1 MAQQLQIAQPITLP
15 CGLTLPNRLVKAAM
29 AENMA
34 AAASGLPNDDFVR
47 VYDEWAKGGWGMVLT
62 GNVMIDHKWLGDV
75 RDTAYNHSVEY
86 AKQLELW
93 TKWAATCQSSS
104 GTSPTIVQINH
115 AGRQAVAQA
124 KKRGWF
130 DKPLAP
136 SAIPLDFGNSFV
148 HRLAV
153 SVSFGNPRAMVQD
166 DIDSVVKGFVTTARL
181 ASEAGFAGIQIH
193 AAHGYLLAQFLSP
206 KSNQRTDAYGG
217 SARARAK
224 IVVDIIHAVR
234 KVVPREFC
242 VGMKLNS
249 VDHQSAEDLQG
260 CLEQLDEIT
269 TAGIDFLEISG
280 GTYEDP
286 TFILNREHQEL
297 EEQQQNQQPT
307 EKSARTKAREA
318 FFIEFAESIRKAIPN
333 NVPLVLTGGF
343 RTRVGMESAL
353 SDNACDMVGIA
364 RPAVMNPHWAKDVL
378 LNPAVS
384 DEDATIKVKVVPP
397 PLAQKLV
404 KVKALGASAE
414 AVSYDPTPTL
424 RTCEK
429 KMSWVRKL
437 TYSFS
442 RLYLGVVCCP
452 DTSLWQINVLT

>member
-1 MAQQLQIAQPITLP
+1 MADLQIAQPITLP

-34 AAASGLPNDDFVR
+34 AAATGLPNDDFVR
-47 VYDEWAKGGWGMVLT
+47 VYDEWAQGGWGMVLT
-62 GNVMIDHKWLGDV
+62 GNVMIDHRWLGDA
-75 RDTAYNHSVEY
+75 RDTAYSDTVEH

-93 TKWAATCQSSS
+93 TRWAGACRSST
-104 GTSPTIVQINH
+104 GSPTIVQINH
-115 AGRQAVAQA
+115 AGRQAVTQA
-124 KKRGWF
+124 KRRGWF
-130 DKPLAP
+130 DRPLAP
-136 SAIPLDFGNSFV
+136 SAIPLDFGDSFV

-153 SVSFGNPRAMVQD
+153 SLSFGNPRAMTLEE
-166 DIDSVVKGFVTTARL
+166 IASVVDGYVRTAKL
-181 ASEAGFAGIQIH
+181 AAEAGFAGAQIH

-224 IVVDIIHAVR
+224 IIVDIIRAVR
-234 KVVPREFC
+234 AAVPTGFC

-249 VDHQSAEDLQG
+249 VDHQSAEDLQA

-286 TFILNREHQEL
+286 TEL
-297 EEQQQNQQPT
+297 EQQQQNQQPT

-318 FFIEFAESIRKAIPN
+318 FFIEFAEAIRAAIPG

-343 RTRVGMESAL
+343 RTRAGMESAMR
-353 SDNACDMVGIA
+353 DNACDMVGVA
-364 RPAVMNPHWAKDVL
+364 RPAVMNPRWAKDVL
-378 LNPAVS
+378 LNPAVP
-384 DEDATIKVKVVPP
+384 DEDAVIKVKVVPA
-397 PLAQKLV
+397 PLAQRLV

-414 AVSYDPTPTL
+414 AAWYAA
-424 RTCEK
+424 RIRAFGK
-429 KMSWVRKL
+429 A
-437 TYSFS
+437 
-442 RLYLGVVCCP
+442 
-452 DTSLWQINVLT
+452 